1 MLVLTLFKWKVI
13 EIIVKQ
19 KIIWKSLVWFGIGGG
34 GGGIAQLGGLLLR
47 FKSFRL
53 GHEQYD

>member
-19 KIIWKSLVWFGIGGG
+19 KKVDNLEGFGLGWDGMGGWWNSSI
-34 GGGIAQLGGLLLR
+34 GGIAVAL
-47 FKSFRL
+47 
-53 GHEQYD
+53 